1 MKVLDLFCGMGGW
14 SKPFIEDGDE
24 VWGIDVK
31 DFHYPGILIKE
42 DIRALDGYG
51 FGDMDLIIGSPPCSE
66 FSKAKENRRTP
77 SEGLRLVKEFERFIA
92 EAQPRAWLMENVSQ
106 MAKFYSPKPIWTFR
120 IGAQATRHL
129 WGNVSIPLSP
139 QFRFPNRIL
148 DTKRGRFYA
157 KRRGLKPFT
166 GQQFAE
172 IPYPIARFIADT
184 VKAEVFTYNSE
195 AKS

>member
-66 FSKAKENRRTP
+66 FSKAKENRRTTP
-77 SEGLRLVKEFERFIA
+77 SLAHGECFADGKVLLSEANLDIQNRRSSYAPSMGKRLYPS
-92 EAQPRAWLMENVSQ
+92 QPSVQ
-106 MAKFYSPKPIWTFR
+106 VPKPD
-120 IGAQATRHL
+120 TRHEKGKVL
-129 WGNVSIPLSP
+129 
-139 QFRFPNRIL
+139 RE
-148 DTKRGRFYA
+148 T
-157 KRRGLKPFT
+157 
-166 GQQFAE
+166 
-172 IPYPIARFIADT
+172 ART
-184 VKAEVFTYNSE
+184 ET
-195 AKS
+195 